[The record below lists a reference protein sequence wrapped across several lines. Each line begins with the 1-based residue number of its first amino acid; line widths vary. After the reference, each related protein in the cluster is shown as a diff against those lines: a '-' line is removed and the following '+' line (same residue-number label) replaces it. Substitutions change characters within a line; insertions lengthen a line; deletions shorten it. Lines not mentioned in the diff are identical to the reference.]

1 MELSDILSS
10 YKHRL
15 KIQIRFKDID
25 KQGHVNNANH
35 ITYFE
40 TARVEYFK
48 DVFRNEIDWI
58 KTGMIL
64 ANTEITYKQPI
75 LLDDTVYCYT
85 KITRFGT
92 KSFEIEN
99 VLTIE
104 NNHIKQLCAFGK
116 STLVCLNYDTKQT
129 VEVPSEWVTSVK
141 LFEKTPA

>member
-1 MELSDILSS
+1 MELHELLSS
-10 YKHRL
+10 YIHKL
-15 KIQIRFKDID
+15 KIQVRFKDID

-40 TARVEYFK
+40 TARVQYFK
-48 DVFRNEIDWI
+48 DVFRNNIDWI

-64 ANTEITYKQPI
+64 ANTEITYKRPI
-75 LLDDTVYCYT
+75 LLEDEVYCYT

-104 NNHIKQLCAFGK
+104 DEHHKYLCAFGK
-116 STLVCLNYDTKQT
+116 STLVCINYDTKET
-129 VEVPSEWVTSVK
+129 IEVPQKWVDSVK
-141 LFEKTPA
+141 SYEKI

>member
-1 MELSDILSS
+1 MELTDLLSP
-10 YKHRL
+10 YKHKL

-64 ANTEITYKQPI
+64 ANTEITYKHPI
-75 LLDDTVYCYT
+75 LLEDTVYCYT
-85 KITRFGT
+85 KITRFGI
-92 KSFEIEN
+92 KSFDIEN

-104 NNHIKQLCAFGK
+104 NSTSKQLCAFGK
-116 STLVCLNYDTKQT
+116 STLVCLNYDTRQT
-129 VEVPSEWVTSVK
+129 VEIPSEWVNSVK
-141 LFEKTPA
+141 LFEKSVS

>member
-1 MELSDILSS
+1 MELNELLSS
-10 YKHRL
+10 YKHKL

-75 LLDDTVYCYT
+75 LLEDTVYCYT

-92 KSFEIEN
+92 KSFDIEN

-104 NNHIKQLCAFGK
+104 NNTKQQLCAFGK

-129 VEVPSEWVTSVK
+129 VEVPADWVDAVK
-141 LFEKTPA
+141 SYEKSLS

>member
-1 MELSDILSS
+1 MELHELLSS
-10 YKHRL
+10 YSHKI

-40 TARVEYFK
+40 MGRVDYFK
-48 DVFRNEIDWI
+48 EVLRKKNNWI

-64 ANTEITYKQPI
+64 AKTEITYKRPI
-75 LLDDTVYCYT
+75 LLEDEVYCYT

-92 KSFEIEN
+92 KSFDAET

-104 NNHIKQLCAFGK
+104 NNGEKQLCAFGK
-116 STLVCLNYDTKQT
+116 CTLVCMNYEANET
-129 VEVPSEWVTSVK
+129 VEVPKEWIEAVEA
-141 LFEKTPA
+141 FEK

>member
-1 MELSDILSS
+1 MELHELLSS
-10 YKHRL
+10 YIHKI
-15 KIQIRFKDID
+15 KIQVRFKDID

-48 DVFRNEIDWI
+48 DVFRNKIDWI

-64 ANTEITYKQPI
+64 ANTEITYKRPI
-75 LLDDTVYCYT
+75 MLEDDVYCYT

-99 VLTIE
+99 LLTTE
-104 NNHIKQLCAFGK
+104 DERNKYLAAFGK
-116 STLVCLNYDTKQT
+116 STLVCINYDTKET
-129 VEVPSEWVTSVK
+129 VEVPSEWVEAVK
-141 LFEKTPA
+141 NFEK

>member
-1 MELSDILSS
+1 MELHELLSS
-10 YKHRL
+10 YIHKI

-48 DVFRNEIDWI
+48 DVFRNKIDWI
-58 KTGMIL
+58 NTGMIL
-64 ANTEITYKQPI
+64 ASTEITYKRPI
-75 LLDDTVYCYT
+75 LLEDDVYCYT
-85 KITRFGT
+85 KITKFGT

-104 NNHIKQLCAFGK
+104 DQHNKYLCASGK
-116 STLVCLNYDTKQT
+116 STLVCINYTNKET
-129 VEVPSEWVTSVK
+129 IEVPKAWIESVRA
-141 LFEKTPA
+141 FERKPS

>member
-1 MELSDILSS
+1 MELHELLSS
-10 YKHRL
+10 FIYKT

-48 DVFRNEIDWI
+48 DVFRNKIDWI

-64 ANTEITYKQPI
+64 ANTEITYKRPI
-75 LLDDTVYCYT
+75 KLEDEVYCYT
-85 KITRFGT
+85 KITKFGT

-99 VLTIE
+99 IITIE
-104 NNHIKQLCAFGK
+104 DEHNKYLSAFGK
-116 STLVCLNYDTKQT
+116 STLVCINYNTQET
-129 VEVPSEWVTSVK
+129 VEVPKEWIEAVNN
-141 LFEKTPA
+141 FERK

>member
-1 MELSDILSS
+1 MELNELLSS
-10 YKHRL
+10 YKHKL

-35 ITYFE
+35 VTYFE

-48 DVFRNEIDWI
+48 DVFRNDIDWI

-75 LLDDTVYCYT
+75 LLEDTVYCYT

-99 VLTIE
+99 VLTVE
-104 NNHIKQLCAFGK
+104 NNAIEQLCAFGK
-116 STLVCLNYDTKQT
+116 STLVCLNYETKQT
-129 VEVPSEWVTSVK
+129 VEVPSQWVDSVK
-141 LFEKTPA
+141 SFEKNIA

>member
-1 MELSDILSS
+1 MEIQESSS
-10 YKHRL
+10 YKHKL

-48 DVFRNEIDWI
+48 DVFRNSIDWI

-64 ANTEITYKQPI
+64 ANTEITYKRPI
-75 LLDDTVYCYT
+75 LLEDEVFCYT

-99 VLTIE
+99 LITIE
-104 NNHIKQLCAFGK
+104 GGSSHQICAYGK
-116 STLVCLNYDTKQT
+116 STLVCINYETKQT
-129 VEVPSEWVTSVK
+129 IDVPQAWIDSVK
-141 LFEKTPA
+141 LYENL